1 MSASSY
7 LRTLFFGASNSIGRR
22 MTVYIIAFSAAILLV
37 ISAIQLVFE
46 YRDLR
51 RGLELELDTVSIHVQ
66 TISESVWN
74 FDDIQVQLAIDGLK
88 RLPNIERVSVVA
100 ADSARTWVAGN
111 EPQKNNLTRSFDLR
125 VDRNGEEVQIG
136 TLSVVARL
144 DGLEQQI
151 MVRALSIVLSNGLT
165 YLFVALFILFLF
177 RIQVTRRL
185 DTLASQ
191 VKALGPKLFPGESGT
206 MAGSHVLPGN
216 LDELDAVAWTLDST
230 ALELERAARERESTQ
245 ATLRSNHEAL
255 RSVLATTQDGF
266 WRIDDAQGRIFDVNA
281 AYCQM
286 SGYTRDE
293 LLGRYV
299 QDLDVMGEFVRY
311 QHALIETG
319 SELFESMHRRK
330 DGSVWQV
337 EISATY
343 SDVGGGQV
351 FVFVRDITSRK
362 QAETK
367 LVESESRLQTLTH
380 AIPDLVWLKDPEGVY
395 LSCNQRFERFFG
407 AAEAAIVGKTDYDFV
422 SKELADFF
430 RKHDKIAMA
439 KGEPSVNE
447 EWVAFAYDGH
457 RELLETT
464 KTPVYDSQRRLVGV
478 LGIGHDITQ
487 RKRAEDEI
495 RQLAFYD
502 SLTGLPNRRLLLDR
516 LQRALVASAR
526 HQNEGALLYID
537 LDNFKTLNDTLGH
550 DMGDLLLQQVAQRLV
565 ACVRDSDTVARLGG
579 DEFVVM
585 LEDLS
590 GSSQEAAA
598 QAEAVG
604 NKIIASL
611 NGSFQLASSEHH
623 STPSIGVTLFSD
635 NRETVDELLKRAD
648 LSMYQAKAAGR
659 NTLRF
664 YNPDMQAVVTV
675 RAALEADLREAV
687 LKNWFVLYFQAQVD
701 GTGRLTGCEALLRW
715 PHPERGMISPA
726 EFIPLAEDSGLI
738 LPLGRWV
745 LETACK
751 QLAAWSVQPAMAH
764 LTMAVNVSARQFRH
778 DDFVGQVLE
787 VLECTRANPHRLKL
801 ELTESLL
808 VDNVESV
815 IAKMAVLKAH
825 GVGFSLDDFGTG
837 YSSLSYLK
845 RLPLDQLKIDQ
856 GFVRDILTD
865 PNDAAIAKMVIALA
879 ESMGLSVIAEGVE
892 SGEQRDFL
900 ARYGCHAYQGYL
912 FGRPVPLDAFEGA
925 VNQFCAD

>member
-1 MSASSY
+1 MSTSSY
-7 LRTLFFGASNSIGRR
+7 LKTLFFGASNSIGRR
-22 MTVYIIAFSAAILLV
+22 MTVYIIAFSAAIMLV

-46 YRDLR
+46 YRNLR
-51 RGLELELDTVSIHVQ
+51 RGLEHELDTISIYVQ
-66 TISESVWN
+66 TIAESVWN
-74 FDDIQVQLAIDGLK
+74 FDAIQVQLAIDGLK

-100 ADSARTWVAGN
+100 TDSARIWVAGN
-111 EPQKNNLTRSFDLR
+111 EPPKNNLTRSFDLR
-125 VDRNGEEVQIG
+125 VEKNGEKVQIG

-151 MVRALSIVLSNGLT
+151 TVRALSIVLSNGLT

-185 DTLASQ
+185 GTLANT
-191 VKALGPKLFPGESGT
+191 VKALGPKLFPGESTT
-206 MAGSHVLPGN
+206 MIGSHALPGN
-216 LDELDAVAWTLDST
+216 LDELDAVAWTLDNT
-230 ALELERAARERESTQ
+230 ALELERAACEREVTQ
-245 ATLRSNHEAL
+245 ASLRSNHEAL
-255 RSVLATTQDGF
+255 RSILATTQDGF
-266 WRIDDAQGRIFDVNA
+266 WRFDAQGLIFDVNM

-286 SGYTRDE
+286 SGYARDE
-293 LLGRYV
+293 LLGKNV
-299 QDLDVMGEFVRY
+299 QDLDVMGDFLRY
-311 QHALIETG
+311 QQTLIKTG
-319 SELFESMHRRK
+319 SELFESAHRRK
-330 DGSVWQV
+330 DGSIWQV

-343 SDVGGGQV
+343 SDVDDGQV

-362 QAETK
+362 LAEAK
-367 LVESESRLQTLTH
+367 LVESESRLQALTH
-380 AIPDLVWLKDPEGVY
+380 AIPDLVWLKNPEGVY
-395 LSCNQRFERFFG
+395 LACNHRFERLYG
-407 AAEAAIVGKTDYDFV
+407 AAEQAIVGKTDYDFV
-422 SKELADFF
+422 SEELAVFF
-430 RKHDKIAMA
+430 RKHDKAAMA
-439 KGEPSVNE
+439 KGQPTVNE
-447 EWVAFAYDGH
+447 EWLTFADDGH
-457 RELLETT
+457 RELVETT
-464 KTPVYDSQRRLVGV
+464 KTPIYDSRRCLIGV

-502 SLTGLPNRRLLLDR
+502 TLTGLPNRRLLLDR
-516 LQRALVASAR
+516 LQHALVASAR
-526 HQNEGALLYID
+526 HQHEGALLYID

-550 DMGDLLLQQVAQRLV
+550 DIGDLLLQQVAQRLV

-590 GSSQEAAA
+590 ENSQEAAT

-611 NGSFQLASSEHH
+611 NVSFQLASYEHR

-635 NRETVDELLKRAD
+635 NQETVDELLKRAD

-664 YNPDMQAVVTV
+664 YNPDMQAVVSV

-687 LKNWFVLYFQAQVD
+687 LGNRFVLYYQAQVD
-701 GTGRLTGCEALLRW
+701 GKGRVTGCEALLRW
-715 PHPERGMISPA
+715 PHSGRGMISPA
-726 EFIPLAEDSGLI
+726 EFIPLAEDVGLI

-751 QLAAWSVQPAMAH
+751 QLAAWSKQPAMAH
-764 LTMAVNVSARQFRH
+764 LTIAVNVSARQFRH

-787 VLECTRANPHRLKL
+787 VLERTRANPQRLKL

-815 IAKMAVLKAH
+815 ITKMTALKAN

-892 SGEQRDFL
+892 TGEQKDFL
-900 ARYGCHAYQGYL
+900 ARQGCHAYQGYL
-912 FGRPVPLDAFEGA
+912 FGRPMPLEPFEIA
-925 VNQFCAD
+925 ANQI

>member
-1 MSASSY
+1 VSVFSY
-7 LRTLFFGASNSIGRR
+7 LRALFFGASNSIGRR
-22 MTVYIIAFSAAILLV
+22 MTVFIIAFCAAIMLGITAV
-37 ISAIQLVFE
+37 QLVFE
-46 YRDLR
+46 YREMR
-51 RGLELELDTVSIHVQ
+51 KGLDNELDTISIYVQ
-66 TISESVWN
+66 NISESVWN

-88 RLPNIERVSVVA
+88 RLPNIERVSVIA
-100 ADSARTWVAGN
+100 ADSTRTWVAGN
-111 EPQKNNLTRSFDLR
+111 EPPKNNLTRSFELR
-125 VDRNGEEVQIG
+125 VEKNGEKTPIG

-151 MVRALSIVLSNGLT
+151 MVRARSILLSNALT
-165 YLFVALFILFLF
+165 YLFAGLFILFLF

-185 DTLASQ
+185 DTLVSKVQ
-191 VKALGPKLFPGESGT
+191 ALGPKLFPGESD
-206 MAGSHVLPGN
+206 AIVGSHVLPRN
-216 LDELDAVAWTLDST
+216 LDELDAVEWTLDNT
-230 ALELERAARERESTQ
+230 ALELERAALEREATQ
-245 ATLRSNHEAL
+245 ASLRSNHEAL
-255 RSVLATTQDGF
+255 RSILATTQDGF
-266 WRIDDAQGRIFDVNA
+266 WRVDHQGLVFDVNS

-286 SGYTRDE
+286 SGYSRDE
-293 LLGRYV
+293 LLGRDV
-299 QDLDVMGEFVRY
+299 RDLDASGEFLRY
-311 QHALIETG
+311 QQTLIETG
-319 SELFESMHRRK
+319 SELFESAHRRK
-330 DGSVWQV
+330 DGSLWQV

-343 SDVGGGQV
+343 CDVDGGQV

-362 QAETK
+362 QAEAR
-367 LVESESRLQTLTH
+367 LVESESRLQSLTH

-395 LSCNQRFERFFG
+395 LSCNQRFERLFG
-407 AAEAAIVGKTDYDFV
+407 AAETAIVGKTDHDFV
-422 SKELADFF
+422 STEIADFF
-430 RKHDKIAMA
+430 RKHDKIVMA
-439 KGEPSVNE
+439 KGEPCVSE
-447 EWVAFAYDGH
+447 EWVVFADDGH
-457 RELLETT
+457 RELVEIT
-464 KTPVYDSQRRLVGV
+464 KTPIYDSRRCLMGV
-478 LGIGHDITQ
+478 LGIGHDITE
-487 RKRAEDEI
+487 RKKAEDEI

-502 SLTGLPNRRLLLDR
+502 PLTGLPNRRLLLDR

-526 HQNEGALLYID
+526 HQHEGALLYID

-550 DMGDLLLQQVAQRLV
+550 DIGDILLQQVAQRLV

-590 GSSQEAAA
+590 ENSLEAAT

-611 NGSFQLASSEHH
+611 NVSFQLASHEHH

-635 NRETVDELLKRAD
+635 NQETVDELLKRAD

-664 YNPDMQAVVTV
+664 YNPDMQAVVSV

-701 GTGRLTGCEALLRW
+701 GSGCLTGCEALLRW

-726 EFIPLAEDSGLI
+726 EFIPLAEDTGLI
-738 LPLGRWV
+738 LTLGRWV

-751 QLAAWSVQPAMAH
+751 QLTAWSVQPAMAH
-764 LTMAVNVSARQFRH
+764 LTIAVNVSARQFRH
-778 DDFVGQVLE
+778 DDFVDQVLE
-787 VLECTRANPHRLKL
+787 VLERTGANPLRLKL

-808 VDNVESV
+808 VDNVEGV
-815 IAKMAVLKAH
+815 IAKMTVLKAS

-856 GFVRDILTD
+856 GFVRDILAD

-892 SGEQRDFL
+892 TEEQRDFL
-900 ARYGCHAYQGYL
+900 ARQGCHAYQGYL
-912 FGRPVPLDAFEGA
+912 FGRPVPLEAFERV
-925 VNQFCAD
+925 VNQI